1 MSIFF
6 DDTRKNLRFFVGE
19 SEITEKVI
27 SDSFKGENY
36 LVTDQMNFGE
46 CNSARI
52 QMQTTEDLNL
62 TGKKV
67 EARFGAGDTY
77 EIVGTY
83 KVTYSSKK
91 VNSTITQLTAYDCTK
106 EFDIDVSAWY
116 KQLAWPLTLKG
127 LRDSICNYIGIEQE
141 KASLINDNVYVLKT
155 IDAETING
163 RDVLAWIGQL
173 NACFP
178 HDNGKYKVSWI
189 SLGTQDNILPASV
202 LIGANSFE
210 AKSYETSVIGGV
222 TILAEDGDVGISV
235 GAGTNKYFIQANP
248 FMYGLG
254 NDAIKGAAQN
264 IYNAISKIVYTPCKL
279 TMKYIPEYPL
289 GTKLLYNGKI
299 LYVMGMKLS
308 GTLQAEVT
316 SEGNEYLDNETSIA
330 TKITQLK
337 GRSNVLK
344 RDLDSMDSR
353 ITDLDN
359 QTKSE
364 IKQLSNSVSVEID
377 NLQSQIDGS
386 IGLYYVDEE
395 PTLLN
400 YPAWDFTYNIPC
412 DGSVQTTEDLRFQ
425 YNDTFYRK
433 NIRALAYNEEK
444 GTTYRFSIKEG
455 LWYWNVVEDTET
467 SLILSKITKLEVSDK
482 HIQATV
488 EEQRLDI
495 NNLDDE
501 ITTAKS
507 QITQTADSITAEVS
521 RAKGAEDTLSSKI
534 TQTST
539 DITAEVSRATK
550 AEGDLSSQI
559 KITADGL
566 TTKVEKNSIISTINQ
581 SAESVTI
588 DANKVNLNGY
598 VTVTSLQEEGKTV
611 INGGNITTGEISCDR
626 LNGGTIRGQ
635 EIIGGVITLEDA
647 LRSTTIKSG
656 MLKSVLNGTTKIGA
670 PGDTSRGWLNVWSIE
685 DSSGNQITVS
695 AGICQASDGFN
706 ATLIAPQFVES
717 NYFKGVNSGFAML
730 GWDMSHTYHCHWT
743 GSELQFEV
751 DTTWVW
757 SSSDKRLKKN
767 IQHIQDYY
775 IEAVGAVDMVQYNLN
790 RANYSDKELY
800 FGAIAQDV
808 AEQLDVRGLPDDDL
822 KLLSKQKIS
831 DDDDTLYYGMDYEQF
846 LLLRLAYDEKRIA
859 KLESQ
864 VEFLTKLLMK
874 ERTE

>member
-1 MSIFF
+1 MSIYF

-62 TGKKV
+62 TGKKI

-364 IKQLSNSVSVEID
+364 IKQLSDSVSVEID

-433 NIRALAYNEEK
+433 NIRALAYNEET

-455 LWYWNVVEDTET
+455 LWYWNVVENTET

-507 QITQTADSITAEVS
+507 QITQTADSIAAEVS

-534 TQTST
+534 TQTAT

-550 AEGDLSSQI
+550 VEGNLSSQI

-566 TTKVEKNSIISTINQ
+566 TTKVEKNSIVSTINQ
-581 SAESVTI
+581 SAEDVTI
-588 DANKVNLNGY
+588 DASKVNLNGY
-598 VTVTSLQEEGKTV
+598 VTATSLQEEGKTV

-635 EIIGGVITLEDA
+635 KFSSGEIEIGITQINNLG
-647 LRSTTIKSG
+647 TIETRQSG
-656 MLKSVLNGTTKIGA
+656 KNNLNGPGQTFSYGGWDWKVYDEAYNTT
-670 PGDTSRGWLNVWSIE
+670 E
-685 DSSGNQITVS
+685 IT
-695 AGICQASDGFN
+695 AGIVMTYDGLH
-706 ATLIAPQFVES
+706 TSYMLPQYMMS
-717 NYFKGVNSGFAML
+717 NYFCETNGGSAMM

-743 GSELQFEV
+743 GSVLQFEV

-767 IQHIQDYY
+767 IQRIQDDY
-775 IEAVGAVDMVQYNLN
+775 IEAIGAVDMVQYNLN

-800 FGAIAQDV
+800 FGAIAQDI

-864 VEFLTKLLMK
+864 VEFLTELLMK